1 MARQDFAQKRRSNS
15 SASRAPARPKSP
27 PPMVATKPSKKKSSA
42 PSAKGSYKRPFLTL
56 LALGGLGALLYVL
69 LQAEHPDA
77 RIKQPA
83 PKQPPAS
90 APPAP
95 TQVAPATTAPA
106 PVATL
111 PEPAEPEADPIPD
124 VRENRFDFYDILP
137 RSEVQAPQNVYR
149 STPRNANAP
158 GAIQE
163 RFLLQAGSFRSES
176 DAERMRA
183 QLLLSGLPNVH
194 TSRVDGENGIW
205 YRVRT
210 GPFNN
215 RSELNSARNQLTSL
229 GITPMPIPLN

>member
-15 SASRAPARPKSP
+15 SASRAPARPKSAP
-27 PPMVATKPSKKKSSA
+27 PLVATKPSKKKPSA
-42 PSAKGSYKRPFLTL
+42 PAAKGSYKRPLLTL
-56 LALGGLGALLYVL
+56 LALGGLGSLLYVL

-83 PKQPPAS
+83 PKQPPVS
-90 APPAP
+90 APAAP
-95 TQVAPATTAPA
+95 TPVAPATTAPA
-106 PVATL
+106 PVAAPVQPT
-111 PEPAEPEADPIPD
+111 EPEADPIPD
-124 VRENRFDFYDILP
+124 VRESRFDFYDILP